1 LVVTRY
7 VRLPIP
13 FRTAPG
19 RTGEPE
25 CLRSFVELD
34 EDDVRLLEAVSALR
48 PGVAALARK
57 AREALDDDCHAQSL
71 RSLEKSGT
79 VARVRQAEG
88 PAHEAAIGA
97 LMARA
102 GGAR

>member
-1 LVVTRY
+1 MTRF

-48 PGVAALARK
+48 PGIAALARK

-71 RSLEKSGT
+71 RSLEKSGP
-79 VARVRQAEG
+79 VARVRLAEG
-88 PAHEAAIGA
+88 PAHDVTLDA
-97 LMARA
+97 LMARV
-102 GGAR
+102 GGQAR